1 MLEMRIQKG
10 NAILHGIWSFLLD
23 LNCLVEI
30 VSKMLSS
37 TDTCLKFQIVSRH
50 YSAAS
55 IGFCAEVSEGLEA
68 ALNCGRMDGL

>member
-1 MLEMRIQKG
+1 M
-10 NAILHGIWSFLLD
+10 
-23 LNCLVEI
+23 EI

-50 YSAAS
+50 YSEAS

-68 ALNCGRMDGL
+68 ALNCGLVDGLQSRPWWVVNYYTK

>member
-10 NAILHGIWSFLLD
+10 NVLLHGIWSLLLD
-23 LNCLVEI
+23 LNCL

-50 YSAAS
+50 YSEAP

-68 ALNCGRMDGL
+68 ALNCGLVDGL